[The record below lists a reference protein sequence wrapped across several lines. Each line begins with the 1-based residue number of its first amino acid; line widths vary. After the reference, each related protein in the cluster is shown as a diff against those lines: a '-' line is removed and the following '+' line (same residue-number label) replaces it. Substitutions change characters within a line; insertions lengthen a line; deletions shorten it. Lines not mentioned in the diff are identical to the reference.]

1 MSLTYVGAISL
12 PVLVPSVY
20 ASIGAASVMINAAF
34 QGNLS
39 VHASFSASPPTL
51 PGILAG
57 LTAFE
62 VSLVEAISL
71 GLPSV
76 SFDVSA
82 AASLV
87 ASLNLAF
94 DLLIIL
100 DALLAANIGIY
111 AYSYTGIANAMGAAL
126 TTALASTWPD
136 GAPTNTATNAFIFG
150 AVTPGA
156 NEALGEFLDGLGFG
170 AGLQYAGRFGLSTLS
185 GITLRAA
192 TQGEAGIKSQL
203 DGALALQASLAVQP
217 PTLVADHAATAKF
230 AAFLGLQGELALP
243 SVQFALD
250 ATAKAAASLSAKFGL
265 LIQLG
270 ATLSKLS
277 ALFIYRYSGLGN
289 AMGADVT
296 TALAPFW
303 GDGTTPTNTPCN
315 AAILGATDTL
325 TFTTMSAFF
334 GGA

>member
-1 MSLTYVGAISL
+1 MSLTYVGAVSL
-12 PVLVPSVY
+12 PALVPSVY
-20 ASIGAASVMINAAF
+20 ASIGAAGVAISAAF

-39 VHASFSASPPTL
+39 VSASFSASPPTL
-51 PGILAG
+51 PTILAG

-62 VSLVEAISL
+62 VSLVEALAL
-71 GLPSV
+71 GLPPI
-76 SFDVSA
+76 SFDVTVTA
-82 AASLV
+82 TLV

-94 DLLIIL
+94 DLLIVL

-111 AYSYTGIANAMGAAL
+111 AYSYTGLGNAMGASL
-126 TTALASTWPD
+126 TTALATTWPD

-156 NEALGEFLDGLGFG
+156 IQALGQFLDVLPFG
-170 AGLQYAGRFGLSTLS
+170 AGLEYAGRIGLSTLS
-185 GITLRAA
+185 GITARAS
-192 TQGEAGIKSQL
+192 TQGHAGIQSQL

-217 PTLVADHAATAKF
+217 PTLIADIAATAKF
-230 AAFLGLQGELALP
+230 AAFLGTQGALALP
-243 SVQFALD
+243 LPQATIA

-270 ATLSKLS
+270 ATLTNL
-277 ALFIYRYSGLGN
+277 ATMFVYRYSGLGN

-296 TALAPFW
+296 TGLATFW
-303 GDGTTPTNTPCN
+303 GDGTTPTNTPCD
-315 AAILGATDTL
+315 AAILAATDTL